1 MKATDHRITRN
12 VLLAVYGTLLLLC
25 TGIIV
30 AVHIN
35 ERRDQRREAMERLSL
50 TTSTLAAQ
58 VNANHLEQLLR
69 QYDGRG
75 MIFKNTQDARYYVLH
90 ELLRRTQDLTG
101 TGIPIRIVVFDSLK
115 QELQVIVTGK
125 GDPSFRHVLDNDEAF
140 IRAHYGRSAR
150 NAERDARLLAMD
162 PIVNDEGRTMGMVL
176 ATLPAGEA
184 HAKAMVALWRNI
196 SIAVA
201 LFVMAGIFLKR
212 SVGRWVAQDA
222 QAHSEL
228 QVRHSDVTDSI
239 IYASKIQ
246 RALVPRPGFYNEL
259 FDASFVIHRPK
270 DTLSG
275 DFHWAQRLH
284 PQVSLVAAADCT
296 GHGLPGAMIGA
307 IACSLL
313 NEIAATSPDLDP
325 AQMLGLLNTRLVTSL
340 HQQGQQRGGGDG
352 LDIALCRV
360 DREAREILFAGA
372 MRPLYWLHQGQLSV
386 INGDRKPVGGA
397 HHELE
402 RKYTVHRIAYSP
414 GDRIYLFSDG
424 YVDQFGGAEG
434 RRFMASRLQELI
446 GTHGH
451 LAMDQQAQVLE
462 QAFLEWK
469 GGREQMDDVCM
480 LGLAV

>member
-35 ERRDQRREAMERLSL
+35 ERRDQRREALERLSL

-69 QYDGRG
+69 HYDGRG

-90 ELLRRTQDLTG
+90 ELLRRTQERTEAAL
-101 TGIPIRIVVFDSLK
+101 PVRIVVYDSLK
-115 QELQVIVTGK
+115 QELQVVVTGEQS
-125 GDPSFRHVLDNDEAF
+125 PSFRHVIENDATY
-140 IRAHYGRSAR
+140 IRSHYGRPAR
-150 NAERDARLLAMD
+150 NTERNARLLAMD
-162 PIVNDEGRTMGMVL
+162 PIVNDEGRVMGMVL
-176 ATLPAGEA
+176 ATLPASEA
-184 HAKAMVALWRNI
+184 HAKANAALWRNI
-196 SIAVA
+196 SIVLA
-201 LFVMAGIFLKR
+201 LFLVAGFFLKR
-212 SVGRWVAQDA
+212 SVGRWVDRDA

-228 QVRHSDVTDSI
+228 QLRHTDVTDSI
-239 IYASKIQ
+239 AYASKIQ
-246 RALVPRPGFYNEL
+246 RALVPRPEVYNEM
-259 FDASFVIHRPK
+259 FDASFVIDRPK

-275 DFHWAQRLH
+275 DFHWAQRLY
-284 PQVSLVAAADCT
+284 PQINLVAAADCT

-307 IACSLL
+307 MACSLL
-313 NEIAATSPDLDP
+313 NEIATTSPDLDP

-340 HQQGQQRGGGDG
+340 HQQGQQCGGGDG

-424 YVDQFGGAEG
+424 YVDQFGGADG

-451 LAMDQQAQVLE
+451 LAMDQQARVLE

>member
-12 VLLAVYGTLLLLC
+12 VLLAVYATLLLLC
-25 TGIIV
+25 TGILV

-90 ELLRRTQDLTG
+90 ELLRRTQERTG
-101 TGIPIRIVVFDSLK
+101 PEIPIKILVYDSLK
-115 QELQVIVTGK
+115 QELQVIVTAEVS
-125 GDPSFRHVLDNDEAF
+125 PSFRHILVNDGTF
-140 IRAHYGRSAR
+140 IRSHYGRSAR
-150 NAERDARLLAMD
+150 NAEREARLLAME

-176 ATLPAGEA
+176 ATLPASEA
-184 HAKAMVALWRNI
+184 HARATIALWRNI
-196 SIAVA
+196 GMAFA
-201 LFVMAGIFLKR
+201 LFLVAGLFLKR
-212 SVGRWVAQDA
+212 SVGRWVARDA

-228 QVRHSDVTDSI
+228 QVRHSDVTDSMA
-239 IYASKIQ
+239 YASKIQ
-246 RALVPRPGFYNEL
+246 RALVPRPEVYNEL
-259 FDASFVIHRPK
+259 FDASFVIDRPK

-275 DFHWAQRLH
+275 DFHWAHRLQ
-284 PQVSLVAAADCT
+284 PQISLVAAADCT

-313 NEIAATSPDLDP
+313 TEIAATSQDLDP
-325 AQMLGLLNTRLVTSL
+325 AQMLGLLNTRLITCL
-340 HQQGQQRGGGDG
+340 HQKGQQRGGGDG

-360 DREAREILFAGA
+360 DRESREILFAGA

-414 GDRIYLFSDG
+414 GDCIYLFSDG

-451 LAMDQQAQVLE
+451 LAMDQQALVLE
-462 QAFLEWK
+462 QAFLQWK